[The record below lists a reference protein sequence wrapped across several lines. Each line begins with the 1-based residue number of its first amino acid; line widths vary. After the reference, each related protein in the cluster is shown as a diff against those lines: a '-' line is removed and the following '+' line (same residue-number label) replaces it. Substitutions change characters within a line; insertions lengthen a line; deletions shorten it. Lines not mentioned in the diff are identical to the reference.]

1 MGRLGYAI
9 NTSLDGFIE
18 DVNGNFDWS
27 VPDEELHE
35 FYNDMMRPI
44 GMQLLGRRM
53 YETMAVWETDTSLAQ
68 ESEVLADFADAWK
81 DSDKVVY
88 STTLTGP
95 VTTRTRIVPDFEAAE
110 VRAWKAA
117 SPADLLVGGPELAA
131 AALHAGVV
139 DEIRLVLAPVSL
151 GAGKP
156 ALPTDLRLNLE
167 LVEQRRFDSGAI
179 HLAYGVRT

>member
-1 MGRLGYAI
+1 MGRLVYAI

-27 VPDEELHE
+27 VPDDELHE

-95 VTTRTRIVPDFEAAE
+95 VTTRTRIVPDATS
-110 VRAWKAA
+110 V
-117 SPADLLVGGPELAA
+117 P
-131 AALHAGVV
+131 
-139 DEIRLVLAPVSL
+139 
-151 GAGKP
+151 
-156 ALPTDLRLNLE
+156 
-167 LVEQRRFDSGAI
+167 SGALVCLMRMSLRRSSRI
-179 HLAYGVRT
+179 SPILRVHHSAIWTVSR